1 MVGSRAFGEREIMHV
16 VGYLDP
22 GSTSMIASGIAAA
35 FAGIVLFFKMG
46 ARRVIGLF
54 SPKRRRA
61 AAESDLA
68 DEES

>member
-1 MVGSRAFGEREIMHV
+1 MHV

-35 FAGIVLFFKMG
+35 FAGIVLFFKMR
-46 ARRVIGLF
+46 ARSIAAML

-61 AAESDLA
+61 AKESSLA